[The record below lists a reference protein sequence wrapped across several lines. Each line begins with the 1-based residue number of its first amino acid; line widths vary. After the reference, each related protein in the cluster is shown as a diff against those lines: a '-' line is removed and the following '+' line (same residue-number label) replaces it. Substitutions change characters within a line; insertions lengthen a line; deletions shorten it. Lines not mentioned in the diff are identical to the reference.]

1 MRAPPWEAAVVFVC
15 LSEKHAAGP
24 ELAAHLGVFLVSS
37 LPLQSGCKPHA
48 SSDPQDRAEFVP
60 YSKEHPGEGRP
71 DLC

>member
-1 MRAPPWEAAVVFVC
+1 MGLCGTHQPSPGSTVGAPPWEAAVVFVC

-48 SSDPQDRAEFVP
+48 SSDPQDRA
-60 YSKEHPGEGRP
+60 
-71 DLC
+71 